1 MEEKVRQWFIERLKE
16 HGVDGYRIAREYSVT
31 IGGRRLRADIVIFA
45 PRSTSITAI
54 VECKAPSVE
63 LTANTIRQ
71 AAIYNSQIGARYLIV
86 TNGTN
91 TYIYDVERGDYMN
104 ELPASL

>member
-1 MEEKVRQWFIERLKE
+1 MEERVRQWFIERLKE
-16 HGVDGYRIAREYSVT
+16 HGVDDYRIAREYSIV

-45 PRSTSITAI
+45 PQSTAITAI

-63 LTANTIRQ
+63 LTADTMRQ

-86 TNGTN
+86 TNGNN
-91 TYIYDVERGDYMN
+91 TYIYDVECGDYIN
-104 ELPASL
+104 ELPTPL